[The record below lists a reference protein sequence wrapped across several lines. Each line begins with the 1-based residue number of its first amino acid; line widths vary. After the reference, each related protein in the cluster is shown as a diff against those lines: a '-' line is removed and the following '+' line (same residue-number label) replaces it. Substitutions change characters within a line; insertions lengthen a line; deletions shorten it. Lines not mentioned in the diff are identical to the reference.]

1 MPRITSLT
9 IADADLVNLGN
20 DDDSIQLELS
30 ATTTPYTSVHREGKR
45 IAILSPN
52 KFCYLSHGDTI
63 HFTTVMTSIMV
74 SLDPDLQVSSSQPTE
89 SEETTLFANVTTSVH
104 HSVNVLNTVGTPNM
118 SVPEAIEE
126 TPHAIIPPS
135 PEAQEEDADIVV
147 HADACDDATETES
160 EHPESPLRQPSVK
173 TIVQKQKKRSL
184 ESKDRIDGPIAKKS
198 RTLSREESE
207 EVESKVSANLFTCIQ
222 MKPVY

>member
-1 MPRITSLT
+1 
-9 IADADLVNLGN
+9 LVNLG
-20 DDDSIQLELS
+20 DDEDSIQLELS

-45 IAILSPN
+45 IAILSPD
-52 KFCYLSHGDTI
+52 KCCYLSDGDTI

-74 SLDPDLQVSSSQPTE
+74 SLSPDLQVSSSQPTE
-89 SEETTLFANVTTSVH
+89 NETALLANVTTSNVL
-104 HSVNVLNTVGTPNM
+104 NTVLNTVGTPNM

-126 TPHAIIPPS
+126 TPHAVIPS

-160 EHPESPLRQPSVK
+160 EHPESPLHQPSINA
-173 TIVQKQKKRSL
+173 IVQKPKKRSL
-184 ESKDRIDGPIAKKS
+184 ESEDRIDGPIAKKS
-198 RTLSREESE
+198 RTLSREGSE
-207 EVESKVSANLFTCIQ
+207 EAESKVSANLFRCVQ